1 MANTGQSVREE
12 LLEVRRR
19 MVVDGL
25 GLKPRDLRR
34 LLDLPAP
41 SISFILRGERKL
53 SPKERAKLM
62 VLVQRKIDLLF
73 G

>member
-1 MANTGQSVREE
+1 MVNSTVVHE

-25 GLKPRDLRR
+25 GIKPRDLRGS
-34 LLDLPAP
+34 LGLPAP
-41 SISFILRGERKL
+41 IISFVLRGERKL
-53 SPKERAKLM
+53 SPKERALFM
-62 VLVQRKIDLLF
+62 DLIRKRVDEVF

>member
-1 MANTGQSVREE
+1 MVSSQIVHE

-34 LLDLPAP
+34 SLDLPAP
-41 SISFILRGERKL
+41 VVSFVLRGERRL
-53 SPKERAKLM
+53 SPKERAMLM
-62 VLVQRKIDLLF
+62 KMIRQRIDVLF

>member
-1 MANTGQSVREE
+1 MVNSDLVHE

-25 GLKPRDLRR
+25 GIKPRDLRGS
-34 LLDLPAP
+34 LGLPAP
-41 SISFILRGERKL
+41 IISFVLRGERKL
-53 SPKERAKLM
+53 SPEERALFM
-62 VLVQRKIDLLF
+62 DLIRQRIDALF

>member
-1 MANTGQSVREE
+1 MLNSTVVHE
-12 LLEVRRR
+12 LAAVRRR
-19 MVVDGL
+19 MVIDGL

-34 LLDLPAP
+34 SLDLPAP
-41 SISFILRGERKL
+41 IISFVLRGERKL

>member
-1 MANTGQSVREE
+1 MQNSDLVHE

-25 GLKPRDLRR
+25 GLKPRDLRGS
-34 LLDLPAP
+34 LELPAP
-41 SISFILRGERKL
+41 IISFVLRGERKL
-53 SPKERAKLM
+53 SPKERARLM
-62 VLVQRKIDLLF
+62 DLIRQRIDDLF

>member
-1 MANTGQSVREE
+1 MVNNNAVHE

-25 GLKPRDLRR
+25 GLRPKDLRR
-34 LLDLPAP
+34 SLDLSAP
-41 SISFILRGERKL
+41 SISFVLRGERKL
-53 SPKERAKLM
+53 SSKERALLM
-62 VLVQRKIDLLF
+62 GLIRKRVDVLF

>member
-1 MANTGQSVREE
+1 MQNSDLVHE

-25 GLKPRDLRR
+25 GLKPRDLRGS
-34 LLDLPAP
+34 LGLPAP
-41 SISFILRGERKL
+41 IISFVLRGERKL
-53 SPKERAKLM
+53 SPKERAMLM
-62 VLVQRKIDLLF
+62 KMIRKRVHVLF